1 MTDEQPPHPDIRKAS
16 LLAILC
22 LCAGLSSLSARWISN
37 DVLKLSYGL
46 LIAAVYLAF
55 TVLAR
60 KVSSLRRFWELSFAF
75 FILALVQLL
84 NNSVPSFVGIHIL
97 HDPPVPGNPLAST
110 VSGTV
115 IIQLLGTLVTIVPII
130 ALTKISG
137 NELSSIYARIG
148 KRSIWIIAPIISFII
163 FAIVTVTHHSERL
176 LPTNGTVTL
185 HRLLVLTPALLV
197 LVISNGFQEEF
208 LFRGLFLQRY
218 NAFFGVRVSN
228 VLQAII
234 FAIAHA
240 GITYTP
246 ASVLFIVLGVFP
258 LGLFG
263 GYLMRR
269 TNGVVTPALFHA
281 GADIPIYLAFL
292 SYVA

>member
-1 MTDEQPPHPDIRKAS
+1 
-16 LLAILC
+16 
-22 LCAGLSSLSARWISN
+22 
-37 DVLKLSYGL
+37 
-46 LIAAVYLAF
+46 
-55 TVLAR
+55 
-60 KVSSLRRFWELSFAF
+60 
-75 FILALVQLL
+75 
-84 NNSVPSFVGIHIL
+84 
-97 HDPPVPGNPLAST
+97 
-110 VSGTV
+110 
-115 IIQLLGTLVTIVPII
+115 
-130 ALTKISG
+130 
-137 NELSSIYARIG
+137 
-148 KRSIWIIAPIISFII
+148 
-163 FAIVTVTHHSERL
+163 
-176 LPTNGTVTL
+176 
-185 HRLLVLTPALLV
+185 
-197 LVISNGFQEEF
+197 
-208 LFRGLFLQRY
+208 LQRY